1 VEVSPVV
8 VGLEEALVA
17 AAVALAAAAPRV
29 VGREGRMPH
38 LREAGRTKV
47 EDSISRA
54 EKKTSGEIV
63 VVVTNA
69 SDHYSGIGLMWAA
82 LTALSI
88 PLPLILFT
96 NWPVEHI
103 YVVQLAIFALGVA
116 LLQWKPLRFA
126 VVPKWMK
133 HARAHKRAVE
143 EFLAQNLHTT
153 KGRTGILIY
162 VSLAEHFAE
171 LIADHAIDKKV
182 TQETWDQI
190 VRELTDRLSRGE
202 LEKGLIHSIEAC
214 GKLLAKHFPPGS
226 EDPNELPNHLIVR
239 DVR

>member
-1 VEVSPVV
+1 MPFPED
-8 VGLEEALVA
+8 ERA
-17 AAVALAAAAPRV
+17 AIESA
-29 VGREGRMPH
+29 
-38 LREAGRTKV
+38 
-47 EDSISRA
+47 ISRA

-82 LTALSI
+82 LIALSV

-103 YVVQLAIFALGVA
+103 YIIQLVVFALGVA

-143 EFLAQNLHTT
+143 EFLAQDLHTT

-171 LIADHAIDKKV
+171 LVADHAIDKKV
-182 TQETWDQI
+182 SQETWDQI
-190 VRELTDRLSRGE
+190 VHKLTDHLSRGE
-202 LEKGLIHSIEAC
+202 REKGLTAAVEAC

-239 DVR
+239 DAH

>member
-1 VEVSPVV
+1 MQHLHAGEQ
-8 VGLEEALVA
+8 A
-17 AAVALAAAAPRV
+17 AI
-29 VGREGRMPH
+29 
-38 LREAGRTKV
+38 
-47 EDSISRA
+47 EDAISRA

-82 LTALSI
+82 LIALSV

-103 YVVQLAIFALGVA
+103 YFVQLAVFALSVA
-116 LLQWKPLRFA
+116 LLQWQPLRFA

-133 HARAHKRAVE
+133 QARAHKRAVE

-153 KGRTGILIY
+153 KGRTGVLIY
-162 VSLAEHFAE
+162 VSFAEHFAE
-171 LIADHAIDKKV
+171 LIADNAIDKKV
-182 TQETWDQI
+182 PQETWDQI
-190 VRELTDRLSRGE
+190 VRELTDHLSRGE
-202 LEKGLIHSIEAC
+202 RDKGLTAAIEAC
-214 GKLLAKHFPPGS
+214 GKLLAKNFPPGS

-239 DVR
+239 GVR

>member
-1 VEVSPVV
+1 MQHLHAGEQ
-8 VGLEEALVA
+8 A
-17 AAVALAAAAPRV
+17 AI
-29 VGREGRMPH
+29 
-38 LREAGRTKV
+38 
-47 EDSISRA
+47 EDAISRA

-82 LTALSI
+82 LIALSV

-103 YVVQLAIFALGVA
+103 YFVQLAVFALGVA
-116 LLQWKPLRFA
+116 LLQWQPLRFA

-133 HARAHKRAVE
+133 QARAHKRAVE

-153 KGRTGILIY
+153 KGRTGVLIY
-162 VSLAEHFAE
+162 VSFAEHFAE
-171 LIADHAIDKKV
+171 LIADNAIDKKV
-182 TQETWDQI
+182 PQETWDQI
-190 VRELTDRLSRGE
+190 VRELTDHLSRGE
-202 LEKGLIHSIEAC
+202 RDKGLTAAIEAC
-214 GKLLAKHFPPGS
+214 GKLLAKNFPPGS

-239 DVR
+239 GVR